1 MTQAYILLDDALD
14 EVASRVVEGDSVL
27 IALNGRALEDTLSEY
42 HVPMDE
48 LEAAVRDAHLRSLA
62 DVELA
67 ALESD
72 GAITIVRRH

>member
-1 MTQAYILLDDALD
+1 MMQAYIQLDDTLD
-14 EVASRVVEGDSVL
+14 EVASRVVEGDSIL
-27 IALNGRALEDTLSEY
+27 LALHGRPLGGALREY
-42 HVPMDE
+42 RVPMDE